1 MTTETPERCIIHCD
15 LKRLIDYDL
24 PDVVQR
30 VIGSNPFRD
39 SKIFSLSHRHACDMV
54 IITVFTFI
62 HWGQHQNKQF
72 LPSEPVSGQ
81 LAWKSLNMKWQH
93 WGHIFL
99 LIGCNWD
106 TLISLFLHMPISQ
119 HLDLTEIY
127 FDLSFSLSFFFCLSY
142 YTQWHCPH
150 YCLSFQWN
158 CGWLSHQKKGK
169 IY

>member
-1 MTTETPERCIIHCD
+1 MHCD

-72 LPSEPVSGQ
+72 LPSEPVFGQ
-81 LAWKSLNMKWQH
+81 LAGKSLNMKWQH

-127 FDLSFSLSFFFCLSY
+127 YFWSFFFALFFLLPFLLYPVALPTLLSFFPMEL
-142 YTQWHCPH
+142 
-150 YCLSFQWN
+150 
-158 CGWLSHQKKGK
+158 WLAISSEKGK
-169 IY
+169 KFIRNE